1 MTTPATYGTALAAGW
16 RVHHTAW
23 TRGYV
28 SRKSVVADLPATL
41 TSERS
46 PYRGMLTVDVPNW
59 TSTRYATRV
68 YLVAPDGSRP

>member
-28 SRKSVVADLPATL
+28 SRKS
-41 TSERS
+41 
-46 PYRGMLTVDVPNW
+46 DVPNW
-59 TSTRYATRV
+59 TSTQYATRV